1 MLISLSLLAIFA
13 SFTLSASAGMGGSL
27 ILVPAMSLILGSKQ
41 GVAIAALLLGGNN
54 VLKVIAYRR
63 TIPFRAALMVVL
75 LLMVGTAIGASLL
88 VRVPELW
95 VDVAVILSFLVSF
108 ISEFRTWGRLGRASA
123 VWSAFFA
130 GLSSGFSGTSG
141 PLKGVALRSLKLD
154 RMHLVGAASLAS
166 LAGDLTKA
174 SIYIGASIIEPAN
187 WQVVWWALPVMPL
200 AVLSGRHINEK
211 IGERSY
217 QVLFWVVIA
226 GYTVRLFFV

>member
-1 MLISLSLLAIFA
+1 MVILPSLLAIFI

-63 TIPFRAALMVVL
+63 TIPFRAAILVVL
-75 LLMVGTAIGASLL
+75 LLMAGAAIGASLM
-88 VRVPELW
+88 VRVPERW
-95 VDVAVILSFLVSF
+95 VDFAVILSFILSF
-108 ISEFRTWGRLGRASA
+108 ISEFKMWDWLRRASA
-123 VWSAFFA
+123 IWSAFFA

-174 SIYIGASIIEPAN
+174 SVYIGSSLIEPAS

-200 AVLSGRHINEK
+200 AVLTGRLVNEK

-217 QVLFWVVIA
+217 KALFWAVIV